1 MYVPT
6 TYLSSSLPSEHKVN
20 TRCRHSALF
29 FALASAYPQV
39 MYVCYYKCTFM
50 TGNVFVTLSLTERQ
64 VMCVCYTK
72 SSRQTG
78 NVCVLH

>member
-29 FALASAYPQV
+29 FALASASPQV
-39 MYVCYYKCTFM
+39 MYVCYYKCTLM
-50 TGNVFVTLSLTERQ
+50 
-64 VMCVCYTK
+64 
-72 SSRQTG
+72 TG